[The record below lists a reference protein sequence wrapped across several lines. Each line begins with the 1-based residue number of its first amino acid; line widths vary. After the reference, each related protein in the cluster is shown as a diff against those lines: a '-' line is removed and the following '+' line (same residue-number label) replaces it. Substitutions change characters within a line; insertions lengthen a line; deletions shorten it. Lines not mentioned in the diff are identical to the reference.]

1 MKKYLAVIHDSFR
14 EAFASRVLWLVL
26 IVITLFLLAIAP
38 LGFREEVTWRLGD
51 SDVRTWPDFMERL
64 REEGPE
70 GKSPISKHIWNLLD
84 PELRARL
91 VKLKIPGKDP
101 DVVNPWDFINTL
113 SSFQKAMN
121 KLLERPDFYQ
131 AEAWKGVQFL
141 SRELIELREEKVAQL
156 SEKERLRYHRL
167 LLEAAY
173 PNLVRSSPPTS
184 IQLTY
189 AWRDLG
195 PAQPLRGATFQ
206 EALQTAAAWVMKWFV
221 GAVGVFVAVLVTAP
235 IIPQMFDPGSLH
247 LLLSKPVKRS
257 LLFLAKFVGGCAFIF
272 IGAAYLIGGIWLILG
287 ARFGV
292 WDSTLLV
299 SIPLYLFVFAIY
311 YSVSAL
317 SGVIWRSPV
326 VSIALTILF
335 FVTCWTVGTAKVA
348 FERAVWDKMR
358 ITQVVAA
365 KDSLITVNELGM
377 VNEWDDAKREWREI
391 FASDA
396 QNQMRGLMMIMPVV
410 PHEFRPVGPIYD
422 RVGDRLLSG
431 QPSFPPGKLQLC
443 VGLRDKKWESE
454 PGVSMPVRTFALLT
468 EPDGGILV
476 ASDLDLKRLV
486 GDPLRKAEAVK
497 VFGMALPMLSSGPFR
512 SVGPEPALVL
522 TQPAAAAVNSVSG
535 ELALYTRGAISVLRR
550 TSSGRY
556 QQRRQAILKGAER
569 QPIVLCFQG
578 DRLLLGRED
587 GRIQVLDATT
597 LKPLIQFRPEGR
609 NSPRFITALPDG
621 SLFAIVFHTGQLW
634 LYDTVTNE
642 VRKAGVAGQGQ
653 ISAAAFTPD
662 GKLLVADQT
671 TRISQYRPNS
681 LALALEKRY
690 TPDLGLLVNS
700 YRYGLLP
707 FYTIFPKPGELNTTF
722 EYLLS
727 GRETKETEGDDLA
740 AAQRQID
747 PWTPLW
753 SSAAFTLVMLL
764 LACLYIERQDF

>member
-1 MKKYLAVIHDSFR
+1 M
-14 EAFASRVLWLVL
+14 LWLVL

-70 GKSPISKHIWNLLD
+70 GKSPISKHIWNLLE

-131 AEAWKGVQFL
+131 SEAWKGVQFL
-141 SRELIELREEKVAQL
+141 SRELIELREEKVGQL
-156 SEKERLRYHRL
+156 SQKERLRYHRL

-195 PAQPLRGATFQ
+195 PAQALRGATFQ

-287 ARFGV
+287 TRFGV
-292 WDSTLLV
+292 WDTTLLI
-299 SIPLYLFVFAIY
+299 SIPLYLFVFAVY
-311 YSVSAL
+311 YSVSAPERRDL
-317 SGVIWRSPV
+317 AKPRRVDRADDPVLCDLLDSRDRQSGFRAGGLGQDAHHAGGGGQGQPDHRERDWAWSTSGTMRNENGGRS
-326 VSIALTILF
+326 
-335 FVTCWTVGTAKVA
+335 
-348 FERAVWDKMR
+348 
-358 ITQVVAA
+358 
-365 KDSLITVNELGM
+365 
-377 VNEWDDAKREWREI
+377 

-422 RVGDRLLSG
+422 RVHDRLLSG

-443 VGLRDKKWESE
+443 VG
-454 PGVSMPVRTFALLT
+454 
-468 EPDGGILV
+468 V
-476 ASDLDLKRLV
+476 A
-486 GDPLRKAEAVK
+486 
-497 VFGMALPMLSSGPFR
+497 
-512 SVGPEPALVL
+512 
-522 TQPAAAAVNSVSG
+522 
-535 ELALYTRGAISVLRR
+535 
-550 TSSGRY
+550 
-556 QQRRQAILKGAER
+556 
-569 QPIVLCFQG
+569 
-578 DRLLLGRED
+578 
-587 GRIQVLDATT
+587 
-597 LKPLIQFRPEGR
+597 
-609 NSPRFITALPDG
+609 
-621 SLFAIVFHTGQLW
+621 
-634 LYDTVTNE
+634 
-642 VRKAGVAGQGQ
+642 
-653 ISAAAFTPD
+653 
-662 GKLLVADQT
+662 
-671 TRISQYRPNS
+671 
-681 LALALEKRY
+681 
-690 TPDLGLLVNS
+690 
-700 YRYGLLP
+700 
-707 FYTIFPKPGELNTTF
+707 
-722 EYLLS
+722 
-727 GRETKETEGDDLA
+727 
-740 AAQRQID
+740 
-747 PWTPLW
+747 
-753 SSAAFTLVMLL
+753 
-764 LACLYIERQDF
+764 